1 MNAVTSFQ
9 HLDDIEIPDIEI
21 AEGWPVSDIKTLDDC
36 DDAFAYLTAACATIE
51 LQIDSEGFK
60 PLAMQR
66 GEWVARAKAA
76 LRYKKGALNIINTK
90 RSRIT
95 TEANVAASNSDAQ
108 QLLQFIR
115 SCVPA
120 KQWLQW
126 VTAHNAAAT
135 PKPSQEIT
143 E

>member
-21 AEGWPVSDIKTLDDC
+21 AEGWPVSDILTLDDC
-36 DDAFAYLTAACATIE
+36 DDAFAYLTAAIATIE

-76 LRYKKGALNIINTK
+76 LRYKRGALAIVNTK
-90 RSRIT
+90 RSRINT
-95 TEANVAASNSDAQ
+95 ATNIATASTAERAM
-108 QLLQFIR
+108 LEFIK

-120 KQWLQW
+120 KQWLEW
-126 VTAHNAAAT
+126 VTAANA
-135 PKPSQEIT
+135 PSPSHGREGT